1 MKPADAAK
9 LANVN
14 PETARKWK
22 REYDNDP
29 EKNIPFKKTNRT
41 SKRAPSQL
49 NESHKM
55 HLINFFDENPSAAIQ
70 DAVENLTK
78 SFEGL
83 EIKKSRVAE
92 FMKEECS
99 LSLKV
104 VTRHP
109 KARNSQKN
117 LEARANWVKQWQ
129 QKGLHF
135 MKNCVFL
142 DEAGFDVNM
151 RRSRGW
157 AQRGKPAIE
166 ETTSARG
173 VSHTVIGAISA
184 YGIVNVSLREPGNV
198 KKRRVVGAKK
208 RKAPE
213 GVAAA
218 IPKGTTTGHFV
229 QFISDTLDIMDE
241 FPKLER
247 VSYLYLPPYSPEL
260 NPIEMFW
267 KVLEDRVKR
276 GKLTDA
282 ETLPSRIIEGSED
295 VPVEHLLSFIQHS
308 INYRKYLDVVPVEEA
323 GQKRKRLEFHS
334 LLTSICEYLPN
345 YQQTLK
351 NLQNGEIEI
360 IGYARKSPSPEDQET
375 RVRLLNSMINN
386 LRSRSLETRVY
397 VSACSRSSTPF
408 QERGLK
414 NHEIYDELSNIDGDT
429 QVFTIR
435 KTRCLLGV
443 S

>member
-92 FMKEECS
+92 FMKEEYS

-104 VTRHP
+104 VTRRP

-184 YGIVNVSLREPGNV
+184 YGVVNVSLREPGNV

-241 FPKLER
+241 FPNLKGFHIVMDNALIHHHYVVDPIITQR
-247 VSYLYLPPYSPEL
+247 GYIPVYLPPYSPEL

-267 KVLEDRVKR
+267 KVLKDRVKR

-295 VPVEHLLSFIQHS
+295 VPVEHLLSFI
-308 INYRKYLDVVPVEEA
+308 
-323 GQKRKRLEFHS
+323 
-334 LLTSICEYLPN
+334 
-345 YQQTLK
+345 
-351 NLQNGEIEI
+351 
-360 IGYARKSPSPEDQET
+360 
-375 RVRLLNSMINN
+375 
-386 LRSRSLETRVY
+386 
-397 VSACSRSSTPF
+397 
-408 QERGLK
+408 
-414 NHEIYDELSNIDGDT
+414 
-429 QVFTIR
+429 
-435 KTRCLLGV
+435 
-443 S
+443 

>member
-1 MKPADAAK
+1 MNFFFEDGRGGIVDDSGNEAATFVVDPSFRLANLTNLHKYIKNKQVIVENEEPKDVDMKEIPVNKERSTTYNTYTNEDRLRYFFFLHEKLMKPADAAK

-49 NESHKM
+49 NENHKM
-55 HLINFFDENPSAAIQ
+55 HLINFFNENPSAVIQ

-92 FMKEECS
+92 FMKEECN

-104 VTRHP
+104 VTRRP
-109 KARNSQKN
+109 KARNNQKN
-117 LEARANWVKQWQ
+117 LEARANWVKEWQ

-135 MKNCVFL
+135 MNNCVFL

-184 YGIVNVSLREPGNV
+184 YGVVN
-198 KKRRVVGAKK
+198 
-208 RKAPE
+208 
-213 GVAAA
+213 
-218 IPKGTTTGHFV
+218 
-229 QFISDTLDIMDE
+229 FISDTLDIMDE
-241 FPKLER
+241 FPNLKGFHIVMDNAPIHHHDIVDPIISQR
-247 VSYLYLPPYSPEL
+247 GYIPVHLPPYSPEL

-267 KVLEDRVKR
+267 KVLKDRVKR

-282 ETLPSRIIEGSED
+282 ETLSSGIIEGSED
-295 VPVEHLLSFIQHS
+295 IPVEHLQSFIQHS
-308 INYRKYLDVVPVEEA
+308 INVIPK
-323 GQKRKRLEFHS
+323 
-334 LLTSICEYLPN
+334 C
-345 YQQTLK
+345 
-351 NLQNGEIEI
+351 
-360 IGYARKSPSPEDQET
+360 
-375 RVRLLNSMINN
+375 LNKEP
-386 LRSRSLETRVY
+386 L
-397 VSACSRSSTPF
+397 
-408 QERGLK
+408 
-414 NHEIYDELSNIDGDT
+414 
-429 QVFTIR
+429 
-435 KTRCLLGV
+435 
-443 S
+443 